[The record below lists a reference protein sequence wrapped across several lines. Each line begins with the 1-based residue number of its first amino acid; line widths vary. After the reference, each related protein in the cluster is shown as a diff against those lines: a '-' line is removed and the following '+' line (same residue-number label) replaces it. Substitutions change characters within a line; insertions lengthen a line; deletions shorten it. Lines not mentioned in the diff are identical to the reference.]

1 MDHIAIEAA
10 YAKCGWNAK
19 FFKETGVSNKD
30 GKGTFFTDEA
40 KAHNEWGGGIVRSNK
55 NVKRTVKGRKIK
67 IQQHPVKQKANVFK
81 NFLEIALL
89 RLSKFVNEVV
99 ATRRIPKP
107 RTSSPLPPS
116 VVMKMDIEGSEVEVV
131 PDLVLE
137 GSFTHINRVMIEWH
151 EGLASSMNRLEA
163 TKKARGMVERLE
175 SLTKEGKNEEAFKI
189 IAMDD
194 ETYFASSFPLPR
206 C

>member
-1 MDHIAIEAA
+1 MSDPTRTSNARSKVVKNPRTPSKTKS
-10 YAKCGWNAK
+10 KC
-19 FFKETGVSNKD
+19 V
-30 GKGTFFTDEA
+30 
-40 KAHNEWGGGIVRSNK
+40 
-55 NVKRTVKGRKIK
+55 
-67 IQQHPVKQKANVFK
+67 K

-99 ATRRIPKP
+99 AKRRIPKP
-107 RTSSPLPPS
+107 RISSPLPPS